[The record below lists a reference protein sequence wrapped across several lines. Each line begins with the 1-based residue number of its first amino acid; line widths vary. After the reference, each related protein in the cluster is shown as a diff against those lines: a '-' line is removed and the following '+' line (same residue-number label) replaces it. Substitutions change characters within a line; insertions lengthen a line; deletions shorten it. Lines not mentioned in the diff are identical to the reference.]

1 MIKDLRCID
10 EINRFQARINR
21 FILLAKSKF
30 QTAHTPVEF
39 YSAKMILSNIIQ
51 QRQYEAN

>member
-1 MIKDLRCID
+1 MIKDLRCNG

-39 YSAKMILSNIIQ
+39 YAAEMILNNIIQ
-51 QRQYEAN
+51 QR

>member
-1 MIKDLRCID
+1 MIKDLRCSG

-21 FILLAKSKF
+21 FILLAESRF
-30 QTAHTPVEF
+30 QTAHTLVGF
-39 YSAKMILSNIIQ
+39 YAAKMILTNIIQ

>member
-1 MIKDLRCID
+1 MIKDLRCIG

-21 FILLAKSKF
+21 FILLAESRF
-30 QTAHTPVEF
+30 QTTHTPVGF
-39 YSAKMILSNIIQ
+39 YAAEMILTNIIQ